1 MRPGGKFWYKSKH
14 GFSEN
19 PTGIISI
26 VYNENFSI
34 GDSQFSSF
42 RSTSGVHYREDEVIF
57 ESEFR
62 EIKLKELGI

>member
-26 VYNENFSI
+26 VYNEN
-34 GDSQFSSF
+34 SQFSSF
-42 RSTSGVHYREDEVIF
+42 RLTSGVYYREDEVIF